1 MLESKCYNHV
11 SKADFSMGQKTSCLH
26 HPLAN
31 AVQMLIPNSI
41 SPLTSTLS
49 GYFSVA
55 LIAAYWK
62 VQAHF
67 STSRS
72 KPIKKKKKKK
82 AQRTATVRER
92 FMQSV
97 SAEELIGDFFFNH

>member
-72 KPIKKKKKKK
+72 KPIKKKKKG
-82 AQRTATVRER
+82 TANSDRER
-92 FMQSV
+92 TFH
-97 SAEELIGDFFFNH
+97 AIPLCRGTNR